1 MKAQLIQLKALTIP
15 AIIMSLDFRG
25 AFDSVWHPLVLC
37 FFRDRGL
44 PSNVY
49 SLLQTFLEDRHVV
62 YRSFAG
68 EVEASP
74 SLGSPQGSLLSPL
87 LWNVVI
93 HNLLCLAMP
102 PGVTIQAYADEMV
115 IIVVKSRAQWAPMR
129 LCRSCDT
136 LLPRPWRYLEGTS
149 HYSPRGEG

>member
-1 MKAQLIQLKALTIP
+1 MKAQLIQLKALTNP

-49 SLLQTFLEDRHVV
+49 SLLQTFLED
-62 YRSFAG
+62 G
-68 EVEASP
+68 LASTSP
-74 SLGSPQGSLLSPL
+74 ANDRYMTCLSLGSPQGSLLSPL

-93 HNLLCLAMP
+93 HDLLCLAMP
-102 PGVTIQAYADEMV
+102 PGVTIQAYADDMV

-129 LCRSCDT
+129 LCGSCD
-136 LLPRPWRYLEGTS
+136 GQKQHGS
-149 HYSPRGEG
+149 N